1 MSIAEMSPDIGQ
13 ELAARARLKASKAT
27 TASAA
32 PAAPT
37 TAAKARLWKVQV
49 HFLRGGRPM
58 LATVYATSA
67 KQALALTLYRHPDAD
82 TSLTAVLGPAS

>member
-13 ELAARARLKASKAT
+13 EMAARARLKASKAT
-27 TASAA
+27 TA

-37 TAAKARLWKVQV
+37 TAAKARLWKLQV
-49 HFLRGGRPM
+49 HFLHGGRPM
-58 LATVYATSA
+58 LATVRAISA
-67 KQALALTLYRHPDAD
+67 KQALAATLQRHPDAD